1 MNKSI
6 AQLQDELIEVFS
18 FLDDWEDKYSVI
30 IDYRKQ
36 LLPFPEEFKRDEF
49 IVKGCQSR
57 VWVVGEK
64 MENGDIHYHADSDAI
79 ITKGLVA
86 LVLSIFNNQKPTEI
100 IHANL
105 DFFEKIGLGSH
116 LTPTRANGL
125 LEMIKRVKNI
135 AQTFEKS

>member
-30 IDYRKQ
+30 IDYGKQ
-36 LLPFPEEFKRDEF
+36 LSAFPEEFKRDEF

-57 VWVVGEK
+57 VWVVGQQ
-64 MENGDIHYHADSDAI
+64 MENGEIHYHADSDAI

-86 LVLSIFNNQKPTEI
+86 LVLSIFNNQKPSEI
-100 IHANL
+100 IHAKL

>member
-6 AQLQDELIEVFS
+6 AQLQEELIEVFS

-30 IDYRKQ
+30 IDYGKQ
-36 LLPFPEEFKRDEF
+36 LAPFPEEFRRDEF

-57 VWVVGEK
+57 VWVVGQLT
-64 MENGDIHYHADSDAI
+64 ENGNVHFHADSDAI

-86 LVLSIFNNQKPTEI
+86 LVLSIFNDQKPAEI
-100 IHANL
+100 IQANL
-105 DFFEKIGLGSH
+105 NFFDQIGLGTH

-135 AQTFEKS
+135 AQTLD